1 MIAGI
6 EAYARAGV
14 EHIVLALNSG
24 DLAHITGLMVHIAQK
39 VMPHCRRA
47 SGLLTRSAVGRH

>member
-6 EAYARAGV
+6 EAYERAGV

-24 DLAHITGLMVHIAQK
+24 DLAHITGLMVNIAQK
-39 VMPHCRRA
+39 VLPHCPRA
-47 SGLLTRSAVGRH
+47 QGS

>member
-14 EHIVLALNSG
+14 EHIVLALNSS
-24 DLAHITGLMVHIAQK
+24 DLAHITGLMVSIAQK
-39 VMPHCRRA
+39 VLPQCRRVQG
-47 SGLLTRSAVGRH
+47 S